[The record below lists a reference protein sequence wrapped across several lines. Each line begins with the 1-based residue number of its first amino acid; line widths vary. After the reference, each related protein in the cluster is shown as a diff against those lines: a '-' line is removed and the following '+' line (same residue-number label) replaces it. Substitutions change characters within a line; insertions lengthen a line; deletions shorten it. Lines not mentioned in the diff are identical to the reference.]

1 MDSKLEQRANIKIC
15 VNLRKS
21 ATETYEMLKEAY
33 GNEAMSRTRCFE
45 RHSCFKSGRTSLEDD
60 ERPGR
65 MKSATKS
72 MIIVFFFRQSR
83 NCAP

>member
-1 MDSKLEQRANIKIC
+1 MQANSCKITMESKLEQRANIKFC
-15 VNLRKS
+15 VTIGCRNVEK
-21 ATETYEMLKEAY
+21 TY

-45 RHSCFKSGRTSLEDD
+45 WHSSSKNGRTSPEDD

-72 MIIVFFFRQSR
+72 MIFFFFFF
-83 NCAP
+83 